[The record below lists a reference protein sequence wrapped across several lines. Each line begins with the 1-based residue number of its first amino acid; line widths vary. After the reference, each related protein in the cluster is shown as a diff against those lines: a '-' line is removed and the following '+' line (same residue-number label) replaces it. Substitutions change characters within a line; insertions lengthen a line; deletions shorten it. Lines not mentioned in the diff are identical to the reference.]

1 MGSIPIAMCLLRLYH
16 LSDSDGLMNLIK
28 LLGLVALISL
38 AGCSGISKYQ
48 LRNGYYDFH
57 QPGQPSA
64 KVYVKLKEDSIH
76 VIKLDE
82 TTEVVRGQDEYFIK
96 KSFDLDAIIA
106 PFKYRPSSMGFP
118 RQLNTSFN
126 GNVYIGYRID
136 RFWLDYK
143 NTPAGMVK
151 ELKHSGITVGGF
163 GGLGSAFISPSTTNY
178 QTTDEYDGLVLTRGL
193 AVMVGINRLTVG
205 LGVGWD
211 YLTDRDKEI
220 WIYQN
225 KPWYGLTLGLNIN

>member
-1 MGSIPIAMCLLRLYH
+1 MTN
-16 LSDSDGLMNLIK
+16 MNK
-28 LLGLVALISL
+28 LLGLLALFSL
-38 AGCSGISKYQ
+38 AGCAGLSKYQ
-48 LRNGYYDFH
+48 LKNDYYEFH
-57 QPGQPSA
+57 QPGQPST
-64 KVYVKLKEDSIH
+64 KVFVRVKEDSIE
-76 VIKLDE
+76 VTKLNE
-82 TTEVVRGQDEYFIK
+82 STEVVRGQDEYFIK
-96 KSFDLDAIIA
+96 KSFDIDAMIV

-151 ELKHSGITVGGF
+151 ELKHSAITVGGF
-163 GGLGSAFISPSTTNY
+163 GGLGTAFISPWSTNY
-178 QTTDEYDGLVLTRGL
+178 QTTDEYDGVVLTRGL
-193 AVMVGINRLTVG
+193 ALMVGINSLTVG

-211 YLTDRDKEI
+211 YLTDRDKDI

-225 KPWYGLTLGLNIN
+225 KAWYGLTLGLNIN

>member
-1 MGSIPIAMCLLRLYH
+1 MTN
-16 LSDSDGLMNLIK
+16 MNK
-28 LLGLVALISL
+28 LLGLLALLSL
-38 AGCSGISKYQ
+38 AGCAGLSKYQ
-48 LRNGYYDFH
+48 LKNDYYEFH
-57 QPGQPSA
+57 QPGQPYT
-64 KVYVKLKEDSIH
+64 KVFVRVKEDSIE
-76 VIKLDE
+76 VTKLNE
-82 TTEVVRGQDEYFIK
+82 STEVVRGQDEYFIK
-96 KSFDLDAIIA
+96 KSFDIDAMVV

-151 ELKHSGITVGGF
+151 ELKHSAITVGGF
-163 GGLGSAFISPSTTNY
+163 GGLGTAFISPWSTNY
-178 QTTDEYDGLVLTRGL
+178 QTTDEYDGVVLTRGL
-193 AVMVGINRLTVG
+193 ALMVGINSLTVG

-211 YLTDRDKEI
+211 YLTDRDKDI

-225 KPWYGLTLGLNIN
+225 KAWYGLTLGLNIN